1 MCHTQYQRGF
11 RKFHI
16 PATRIG
22 FAKFKQNEA
31 DKSMSGSVSELSGI
45 TSGCKL
51 QRCAG
56 FFIVWLP
63 GNEHEAPGE
72 NLIKPL

>member
-22 FAKFKQNEA
+22 FAKFKQIEA
-31 DKSMSGSVSELSGI
+31 DKSMSGYVSELSGI

-51 QRCAG
+51 QRCPG
-56 FFIVWLP
+56 FFKVWLP
-63 GNEHEAPGE
+63 EDEHAAPE
-72 NLIKPL
+72 KPG